1 MGTQSSPSHALTIQS
16 PESPGDKAGGEGG
29 AAK

>member
-1 MGTQSSPSHALTIQS
+1 MGTYEGPFHTLAIQS
-16 PESPGDKAGGEGG
+16 PESPGDKAGAEEG